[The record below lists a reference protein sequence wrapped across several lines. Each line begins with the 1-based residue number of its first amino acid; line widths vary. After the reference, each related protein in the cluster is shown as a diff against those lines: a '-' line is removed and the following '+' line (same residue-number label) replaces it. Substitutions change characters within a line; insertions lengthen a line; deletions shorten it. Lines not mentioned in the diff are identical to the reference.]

1 MQSMAPPPVAARPP
15 SAPAPSGAR
24 VSFPNNSQDQQR
36 QTTASFTPPPPGAT
50 PLPPPHATLT
60 ALPPRAA
67 AAGGHGYGYGYGAY
81 VRPVNAADENSR
93 RHSDAAA
100 VAVAP
105 PRYPVA
111 SATPDL
117 AIITAQALDLM
128 RQLER
133 VNAEN
138 ERLVVDVASR
148 VKQVKEVL
156 KIDPTASVSS
166 HPPSSPSSVPTA
178 HHLGLSPPVIVAD
191 FPPVEPSS
199 ATTQTSPVAEHA
211 APLRD
216 MIDVGCEAVL
226 PDVLG
231 ADHASKTARDASA
244 AAFPDTN
251 DQGSSPHASSETLMA
266 VEHVGR
272 ARHEAVVA
280 EAAMQT
286 DPRIEALQQD
296 NAALAATLKEYES
309 TLELIMSKFR
319 AQVQAAQDD
328 KKRLHR
334 DLQVHLAA
342 ERDRS
347 DQLAREKTQAMEKLD
362 AAQAIMRTSLRLAA
376 EEDRDWA
383 EQVAALQVEVE
394 TLRATLDSVQ
404 TAAESSAPA
413 GPADKDGAATR
424 STNEENAVAVA
435 VRDVNAAS
443 RSVPVVANG
452 SAAAVHA
459 VPVADPRP
467 ASEADVDLAA
477 AMNDD
482 DDGHDVSIP
491 PGLPQFDAGFSA
503 IPAVNVTIAR
513 RPASPEVAAT
523 DVDPASVPAP
533 PSPARPSMGLPD
545 VVMPH
550 EPALRTAPHDPAPP
564 TDEADEDREGALPA
578 VGPGVA
584 SAIGEDDA
592 GPVRDPESSVEVAGD
607 TRAYQSDAE
616 GDTSI
621 DGISDSGHSSSA
633 VGADEHDEGPG
644 LVLKLEV

>member
-1 MQSMAPPPVAARPP
+1 MQSMAPPVAARPP
-15 SAPAPSGAR
+15 SAPAPAGPR
-24 VSFPNNSQDQQR
+24 VSFPNNSQDQQHP
-36 QTTASFTPPPPGAT
+36 TTVPFAPPAPGAT

-81 VRPVNAADENSR
+81 VRPVNAADDGSR

-111 SATPDL
+111 PSTPDL

-138 ERLVVDVASR
+138 ERLVADVASR

-156 KIDPTASVSS
+156 KIDPTVLADP
-166 HPPSSPSSVPTA
+166 HPPSSPASAPTA

-191 FPPVEPSS
+191 FPPVEPAS

-226 PDVLG
+226 PDVPF
-231 ADHASKTARDASA
+231 AARTARDASA
-244 AAFPDTN
+244 AAFPNTS
-251 DQGSSPHASSETLMA
+251 DQGSSPHSSSETLMP
-266 VEHVGR
+266 VDPVGHV
-272 ARHEAVVA
+272 RHEAVVA

-286 DPRIEALQQD
+286 DAAPDPRIEALQQD

-404 TAAESSAPA
+404 TAAESTTPA
-413 GPADKDGAATR
+413 APADKDGTATR
-424 STNEENAVAVA
+424 PASEENAVGS
-435 VRDVNAAS
+435 RDVNASA
-443 RSVPVVANG
+443 RSVPVISNG
-452 SAAAVHA
+452 STAALV
-459 VPVADPRP
+459 VPIADPRP

-513 RPASPEVAAT
+513 RPASPEVG
-523 DVDPASVPAP
+523 VDPASVPAP

-545 VVMPH
+545 VVVPH
-550 EPALRTAPHDPAPP
+550 EPAPP
-564 TDEADEDREGALPA
+564 TVVEEVGDERMDAPVAA
-578 VGPGVA
+578 GPL
-584 SAIGEDDA
+584 GEDGSGEHDSA
-592 GPVRDPESSVEVAGD
+592 PVPDPESSVAMAGD
-607 TRAYQSDAE
+607 ARSSESDAE
-616 GDTSI
+616 GDTSTE
-621 DGISDSGHSSSA
+621 GISDSGHSSS
-633 VGADEHDEGPG
+633 VVDADENDESPD
-644 LVLKLEV
+644 LVLKLDV

>member
-1 MQSMAPPPVAARPP
+1 MVPPVAARPP
-15 SAPAPSGAR
+15 SAPSPAGPR
-24 VSFPNNSQDQQR
+24 VSFPNNPQDQHS
-36 QTTASFTPPPPGAT
+36 TAPFAPPVPGAT

-81 VRPVNAADENSR
+81 VRPVNVADESSR
-93 RHSDAAA
+93 RHSDAA
-100 VAVAP
+100 VAVIP
-105 PRYPVA
+105 PRYSAAP
-111 SATPDL
+111 ATPDL

-156 KIDPTASVSS
+156 KLDPTAPADP
-166 HPPSSPSSVPTA
+166 HPSPPPPLAPAAA

-191 FPPVEPSS
+191 FPPVEPAS
-199 ATTQTSPVAEHA
+199 ATTQTSPVIEHA

-226 PDVLG
+226 PDVLAAG
-231 ADHASKTARDASA
+231 HVPRAARDASA
-244 AAFPDTN
+244 AAFPVTN

-266 VEHVGR
+266 VDHVEHV
-272 ARHEAVVA
+272 RHETVVT

-286 DPRIEALQQD
+286 DATPDPRIEALQQD

-404 TAAESSAPA
+404 TAAESTPPA
-413 GPADKDGAATR
+413 AAATDKDGAATR
-424 STNEENAVAVA
+424 PVSVDTAASAHN
-435 VRDVNAAS
+435 VNAAV
-443 RSVPVVANG
+443 RSVPVVTNG
-452 SAAAVHA
+452 SAA

-467 ASEADVDLAA
+467 ASEADVELAA

-491 PGLPQFDAGFSA
+491 EGLPQFDAGFSA

-513 RPASPEVAAT
+513 RPASLEA

-545 VVMPH
+545 VVVPH
-550 EPALRTAPHDPAPP
+550 EPAPLAAVEDF
-564 TDEADEDREGALPA
+564 ADERVDAPEAVEPEGD
-578 VGPGVA
+578 GVT
-584 SAIGEDDA
+584 EDDA
-592 GPVRDPESSVEVAGD
+592 GSAHDPESSVDVAGD
-607 TRAYQSDAE
+607 ARSSESDAE
-616 GDTSI
+616 GDSSTK
-621 DGISDSGHSSSA
+621 GISDSGHSSSVVVA
-633 VGADEHDEGPG
+633 EVHDESPD
-644 LVLKLEV
+644 LVLKLDV